1 MATQE
6 FFGVKV
12 ERGAV
17 VRQRVP
23 VGALGD
29 GTPITL
35 PVVIIGGTENGPTV
49 YLQGAIHGNEV
60 TGVEVLRRLLARISP
75 ADVRGTIVAVPTA
88 NPPAFISKTRG
99 FSLEERGPFDM
110 NRTFPGSERGVLS
123 ERIVYTLF
131 HEFVL
136 KADVTVDFHSA
147 LVGCNIHPFVYV
159 DPADDEAGNLETR
172 VRMAQAFGTDLA
184 YYKKRG
190 SKMGTS
196 VMSGSLTTQAELHK
210 KPVLTFEMG
219 ESERISWGIVDRCVE
234 GGFNMLRALEML
246 PGKATL
252 KTDQRKFST
261 IGMVISDHAGLF
273 HPKVTLG
280 QEVKK
285 GQVLSEVVDV
295 FTNESHPSV
304 APNDGVVLRIM
315 LNSPVM
321 TGAELFWVVW

>member
-6 FFGVKV
+6 FFGVKAQK
-12 ERGAV
+12 GGI

-35 PVVIIGGTENGPTV
+35 PVIVIAGPDDGPTM
-49 YLQGAIHGNEV
+49 YFQGGIHGNEV
-60 TGVEVLRRLLARISP
+60 TGIEVLREILARINPSEL
-75 ADVRGTIVAVPTA
+75 RGTLVCVPTA
-88 NPPAFISKTRG
+88 NAPAFITKTRG

-110 NRTFPGSERGVLS
+110 NRIYPGSAKGVLS
-123 ERIVYTLF
+123 ERIVHILF
-131 HEFVL
+131 NEFVL

-147 LVGCNIHPFVYV
+147 LVACNIHPFVYV
-159 DPADDEAGNLETR
+159 DPADDEAGNLDLR
-172 VRMAQAFGTDLA
+172 VRLAQAFGTELA

-190 SKMGTS
+190 AKMGTS
-196 VMSGSLTTQAELHK
+196 VMAGSLTTQAELHK

-219 ESERISWGIVDRCVE
+219 ESERISWSIVDRCVE
-234 GGFNMLRALEML
+234 GGLNMLREMGML
-246 PGKATL
+246 PGKAAL
-252 KTDQRKFST
+252 RKDQKQFST

-273 HPKVTLG
+273 HPKVSLG
-280 QEVKK
+280 QEVRK
-285 GQVLSEVVDV
+285 GQLIGEVVDL
-295 FTNESHPSV
+295 FTDEKHESV
-304 APNDGVVLRIM
+304 APNHGTVLRLM